1 MSVTDNRTV
10 EGTDA
15 AHLLEA
21 AAKAFEH
28 IGVQL
33 AVVFDEWKDTGA
45 GDDELAWCTYL
56 LTFTGWWSG
65 NLQAAADVANGRV
78 ATPVQS

>member
-1 MSVTDNRTV
+1 MSVTDNPAL
-10 EGTDA
+10 EGTDG

-33 AVVFDEWKDTGA
+33 AAVFDEWKDKGA
-45 GDDELAWCTYL
+45 ADEELAWCAYL

-65 NLQAAADVANGRV
+65 NLQAAADVAGRRV

>member
-1 MSVTDNRTV
+1 MSVTDNRAV
-10 EGTDA
+10 EGPDG

-21 AAKAFEH
+21 ASKAFQH

-33 AVVFDEWKDTGA
+33 AAVFDEWKGNDA
-45 GDDELAWCTYL
+45 ADEELAWCAYL

-65 NLQAAADVANGRV
+65 NLQAAVHVTNRPGG
-78 ATPVQS
+78 TPVQS